1 MFLAWKPVK
10 SSSASNLMSFF
21 YRLLAIFRLTF
32 KRLWAQRSLS
42 LATLLGL
49 VTAVALIMTV
59 PLYADAVYFHILEE
73 ELSTAAEQGRKP
85 PFTYMYDYVGSWAG
99 PVQWEDIQ
107 PIDQYLTNEGA
118 RQLGLPQELLV
129 RHLETDRFR
138 LFPADE
144 TNYENSESALGTF
157 HFANTTN
164 IANHIDIVEG
174 SFPAAA
180 PPAADSTIEVLI
192 TAAQAEQLG
201 LQVGDLFIAYDFQE
215 GTTNPRETAV
225 RVAGVWQAVDAQEDF
240 WFFTPSVFDDLL
252 LVADTTFAQRIS
264 PAFSDEITRAVW
276 YLVMDG
282 SGVNTTN
289 AENLAA
295 RAARVERQTDTL
307 LPQIRSAFSPADAL
321 GRYRRTAQQL
331 TILLTAFNL
340 PTIGLTLAF
349 IGLIVS
355 LGVNQRRNE
364 IAVLRS
370 RGGTPWQIV
379 GFALL
384 EGMVLGGVATLLGAV
399 LALGFTQLIGKS
411 RSFLN
416 FTAVSELRVALTADA
431 WQAALAA
438 IFLAILAQV
447 LPTLMASRDTIIT
460 YKQEQARTL
469 KRPWWQRAWLDVLL
483 LIPAAYGA
491 YLLQEQGSISG
502 LGNAASDAPFQN
514 PLLFLVP
521 TLVIFALTLLFLRLL
536 PLVMGAISWLLART
550 DSIGLLMATRQLAR
564 MPRLYTM
571 PLILLVL
578 TVSLAVFTASLAQT
592 LDFQL
597 YDESYYNIGADI
609 NLRGAGVEFGVT
621 SVVPTADTASERSQ
635 AIYLPLS
642 EYEQFPG
649 VEAAARVGRF
659 NSQAQ
664 IGDRRFNGTFLGIDR
679 ADFGEV
685 AYWRWDFAP
694 YRLGSMLNALAVGPN
709 TILISDQFA
718 RQQGLRTGDL
728 FRLSILLPEGRV
740 EVDSQIV
747 GTFSYFPTWY
757 EAEDGPLFVGNLE
770 NLFAQIG
777 TQLPYEVW
785 LYTGGELDEALLEQA
800 LDERGLF
807 SWSWREPF
815 SLIGAAQSQP
825 DRQGVFGLLSVGFI
839 AAALLTVLGFFMY
852 ALFSLRQRFISL
864 GILRAVGLTQRHMT
878 IYVAFELAF
887 LVLSGLTLGTVL
899 GTLVS
904 EQFIPALQIGVR
916 EVDLVPPYLVEIAWP
931 AIVEIYMLFGLM
943 FVIALGVLA
952 TILRRMRIFQAIKLG
967 ETV

>member
-1 MFLAWKPVK
+1 MTL
-10 SSSASNLMSFF
+10 F
-21 YRLLAIFRLTF
+21 YRVLAIFRITF
-32 KRLWAQRSLS
+32 KRLWAQRSLT

-73 ELSTAAEQGRKP
+73 ELTSGADQASKP
-85 PFTYMYDYVGSWAG
+85 PFTTMYDYVGAWAG

-107 PIDQYLTNEGA
+107 PIDQYLTTQGA
-118 RQLGLPQELLV
+118 RDLGLPQEQLV
-129 RHLETDRFR
+129 RHLETGRFR

-144 TNYENSESALGTF
+144 TNYEDNDAALGIF
-157 HFANTTN
+157 YFANTSD
-164 IANHIDIVEG
+164 IADQIEIIEG
-174 SFPAAA
+174 AFPA
-180 PPAADSTIEVLI
+180 PATATADSTIEVLI
-192 TAAQAEQLG
+192 SETQAVQAG
-201 LQVGDLFIAYDFQE
+201 LQVGDMLIAYDFQE
-215 GTTNPRETAV
+215 ETNNPRETAV
-225 RVAGVWQAVDAQEDF
+225 RIAGVWRATNPQDDF
-240 WFFTPSVFDDLL
+240 WFFAPAIFDDLL
-252 LVADTTFAQRIS
+252 LVPDATFVERIS
-264 PAFSDEITRAVW
+264 PFFDNEIVRAVW

-282 SGVNTTN
+282 SSVNTTN
-289 AENLAA
+289 ANNLAA
-295 RAARVERQTDTL
+295 RAARVERQVVTL
-307 LPQIRSAFSPADAL
+307 LPQISTAFSPAEAL
-321 GRYRRTAQQL
+321 GRYRQTAQQL

-379 GFALL
+379 GFALV
-384 EGMVLGGVATLLGAV
+384 EGLVLGSVATLLGAV

-411 RSFLN
+411 RSFLD
-416 FTAVSELRVALTADA
+416 FTAVSQLRIALTADA
-431 WQAALAA
+431 WQAALVA
-438 IFLAILAQV
+438 ILLAILAQV
-447 LPTLMASRDTIIT
+447 LPTFAASRDTIIT

-491 YLLQEQGSISG
+491 YLLQQQGAITE
-502 LGNAASDAPFQN
+502 AASETPFQN

-536 PLVMGAISWLLART
+536 PLVMGGLSWLLAKT
-550 DSIGLLMATRQLAR
+550 DSIGLLMASRQLAR
-564 MPRLYTM
+564 VPRLYTM

-597 YDESYYNIGADI
+597 YDESLYRTGADV
-609 NLRGAGVEFGVT
+609 NLRGAGVEFGGT
-621 SVVPTADTASERSQ
+621 SVVPSADTASERSQ

-642 EYEQFPG
+642 EYTEFPG

-659 NSQAQ
+659 NGEAQ
-664 IGDRRFNGTFLGIDR
+664 IGDRRFGGTFLGIDR
-679 ADFGEV
+679 ADFGQV

-694 YRLGSMLNALAVGPN
+694 YRLGSLLNALATAPN
-709 TILISDQFA
+709 SILISEQFA

-728 FRLSILLPEGRV
+728 FRLTVVLPDGRV
-740 EVDSQIV
+740 TLDSQIV
-747 GTFSYFPTWY
+747 GTFTYFPTWY

-777 TQLPYEVW
+777 SQLPYEVW
-785 LYTGGELDEALLEQA
+785 LQTTGEPDAALLKQA
-800 LDERGLF
+800 LDERALF
-807 SWSWREPF
+807 NWSWREPY
-815 SLIGAAQSQP
+815 SLIATEQQRP

-878 IYVAFELAF
+878 IYIAFELAF
-887 LVLSGLTLGTVL
+887 LVLSGLTLGTAL

-916 EVDLVPPYLVEIAWP
+916 AVDLVPPYLVEIAWP
-931 AIVEIYMLFGLM
+931 AILEIYLLFGLM
-943 FVIALGVLA
+943 FVVALTVLA
-952 TILRRMRIFQAIKLG
+952 TLLRRMRIFQAIKLG